1 MMAGGEFS
9 HVPIEVKKI
18 KTKYRAIKTLLP
30 TPESIPLLEKMYSLE
45 AQAMHGQYPMIW
57 DRAEDFQVFDK
68 WGNTWIDFTSTI
80 FVANA
85 GHSNKRIVNALKKLL
100 EKPIMHTYTYAS
112 HERINYLDYLISHTP
127 KQFEKAFLL
136 SAGTE
141 ATEVALKLMRLNGQ
155 KKGKRRGGVVC
166 FNGAYH
172 GRTMG
177 AQLMTGNQKA
187 KEWIGFHDKDIHHID
202 FPYPWTVKN
211 SREFFKN
218 SINKLL
224 ENYSLNAE
232 ADLCGFMLETF
243 QGWGAVFYPNE
254 FVQELMIFAKKHNML
269 VSFDEMQ
276 AGFGRTGK
284 LFGYEHYK
292 VEPDIL
298 CCGKGASSGLPLA
311 IVLGSKEVMD
321 LPDIGSM
328 SSTHSANPLV
338 CVAGHEN
345 LKAMFEDGL
354 IDNSK
359 KLGIIFHQKLN
370 QIKDKYPN
378 HLKYVFG
385 KGLVAAI
392 IFIDKQG
399 NVLSRLCDKVAE
411 KAFQKGLLVV
421 HTGRESIKLSPP
433 LSINEEALIEGI
445 EVLEECIRESI

>member
-1 MMAGGEFS
+1 MAGGEFS
-9 HVPIEVKKI
+9 HKPIEVKKI
-18 KTKYRAIKTLLP
+18 VTKFRTIKTLLP
-30 TPESIPLLEKMYSLE
+30 VPESIPLLEKMYSLE
-45 AQAMHGQYPMIW
+45 SQAMHGQYPMIW
-57 DRAEDFQVFDK
+57 NRAEDFQIFDK

-85 GHSNKRIVNALKKLL
+85 GHSNKRIVRALKNLL

-112 HERINYLDYLISHTP
+112 HERINYLDYLITSTP

-155 KKGKRRGGVVC
+155 KKGKRRGGVIC

-187 KEWIGFHDKDIHHID
+187 KEWIGYQDKNIHHID
-202 FPYPWTVKN
+202 FPFPWTVKN
-211 SREFFKN
+211 SRKFFKT
-218 SINKLL
+218 SIKQLL
-224 ENYSLNAE
+224 ESNNLNADK
-232 ADLCGFMLETF
+232 DLCGFMLETF
-243 QGWGAVFYPNE
+243 QGWGAVFYPDE
-254 FVQELMIFAKKHNML
+254 FVQELMIFAQEHNML

-298 CCGKGASSGLPLA
+298 CCGKGASSRLPLS

-345 LKAMFEDGL
+345 LKAILEDGL
-354 IDNSK
+354 IENSV
-359 KLGIIFHQKLN
+359 KLGKLLHQKLGE
-370 QIKDKYPN
+370 IKDKYPN
-378 HLKYVFG
+378 HIKYIFG
-385 KGLVAAI
+385 KGLLAAL
-392 IFIDKQG
+392 IFIDNEG
-399 NVLSRLCDKVAE
+399 NPLVKLCDVVSE

-421 HTGRESIKLSPP
+421 HTGRESIKLAPP
-433 LSINEEALIEGI
+433 LSINKEALIEGI
-445 EVLEECIRESI
+445 DVLEECIRESI